1 MASDEE
7 TRLLLHAAVDGELD
21 PASALDIERRL
32 AADPGLRAER
42 DRIAALRQALRE
54 RIPAEPAPERLRG
67 AILGAIEAKSRATRR
82 PPPSWRATAA
92 AAVVAA
98 AIGSGATWLA
108 LQPGAGDRSL
118 DAVLAGH
125 IRGLVAPQPI
135 DVASSDRHT
144 VKPWFNGRVAFAPK
158 VVDLTEDG
166 FPLVGGRVDV
176 VDGRPAATLVYRHRQ
191 HLISLTALPADQ
203 APAGAGERARDGF
216 SVLRW
221 SADGMAYWAVSD
233 LGRPD
238 LEAFAKLFRERAA
251 AG

>member
-1 MASDEE
+1 MTSEE
-7 TRLLLHAAVDGELD
+7 DTQLLLHAAVDGELD
-21 PASALDIERRL
+21 PASALAFERRL
-32 AADPGLRAER
+32 AAEPALAADR
-42 DRIAALRQALRE
+42 DRIVALRRALRE
-54 RIPAEPAPERLRG
+54 SLPAEAAPERLRG
-67 AILGAIEAKSRATRR
+67 AILAAVRAKSGAARR
-82 PPPSWRATAA
+82 TPPAWRTTAA
-92 AAVVAA
+92 AAVLAA
-98 AIGSGATWLA
+98 TIGSGATWLA

-125 IRGLVAPQPI
+125 MRSLIAPQPI
-135 DVASSDRHT
+135 DVASSDRHA
-144 VKPWFNGRVAFAPK
+144 VKPWFNGRVPFAPK

-176 VDGRPAATLVYRHRQ
+176 VGGEPAATLVYRHRQ
-191 HLISLTALPADQ
+191 HLISLTALPAER
-203 APAGAGERARDGF
+203 AVAAASERARDGF